1 MTALLA
7 LALLG
12 AGTVPAPAED
22 VQVAVLAH
30 PVEKGTRLET
40 ADFAVESRASAAARG
55 ALRAEDAA
63 GMEAARRLA
72 AGAIVRRS
80 DVMQPQLV
88 RRGEPVTIRIVSGAL
103 AITAGGRALAS
114 GGQGDMVRVVTNA
127 TSRTLDGIVDGSGTV
142 RVAAP

>member
-1 MTALLA
+1 MSALLA

-12 AGTVPAPAED
+12 AGVAED
-22 VQVAVLAH
+22 VPVAVLAH
-30 PVEKGTRLET
+30 PVEKGTRLEA
-40 ADFAVESRASAAARG
+40 ADFAVEPRALASARG

-63 GMEAARRLA
+63 GMEASRRLA

-88 RRGEPVTIRIVSGAL
+88 RRGEPVTIRIVSGSL
-103 AITAGGRALAS
+103 VITTGGRALGS
-114 GGQGDMVRVVTNA
+114 GGQGEMVRVVANA

>member
-1 MTALLA
+1 MGLLLA

-12 AGTVPAPAED
+12 AGPAEE
-22 VQVAVLAH
+22 VPVAVLAH
-30 PVEKGTRLET
+30 PVEKGARLE
-40 ADFAVESRASAAARG
+40 AGDFATEPRSAAAARG
-55 ALRAEDAA
+55 ALAAEDAA

-88 RRGEPVTIRIVSGAL
+88 RRGEPVTIRVVSGPL
-103 AITAGGRALAS
+103 VITAAGRAL
-114 GGQGDMVRVVTNA
+114 GGGGRGEAVRVVTNT
-127 TSRTLDGIVDGSGTV
+127 TSRTLDGIVEGSGTV

>member
-1 MTALLA
+1 MGALLA

-12 AGTVPAPAED
+12 AGVAED
-22 VQVAVLAH
+22 VPVAVLAH
-30 PVEKGTRLET
+30 PVEKGTRLEV
-40 ADFAVESRASAAARG
+40 ADFAVEPRAPAAARG

-63 GMEAARRLA
+63 GMEASRRLA
-72 AGAIVRRS
+72 AGAVVRRS
-80 DVMQPQLV
+80 DVTQPQLV

-103 AITAGGRALAS
+103 VITAGGRALAS
-114 GGQGDMVRVVTNA
+114 GGQGEMVRVVANA